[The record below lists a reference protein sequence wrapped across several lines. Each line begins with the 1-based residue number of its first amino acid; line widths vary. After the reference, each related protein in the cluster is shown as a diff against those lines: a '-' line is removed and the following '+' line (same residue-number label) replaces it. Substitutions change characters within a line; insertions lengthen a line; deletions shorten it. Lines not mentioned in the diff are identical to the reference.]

1 MQDSLHN
8 CRANCDKHIK
18 GLETK
23 VHQMKKAKSGESDE
37 INKLICQLF
46 GYEIHKSLLF
56 ILFNSC
62 YLMAEGLTYVKCM
75 QRIKSTPAPLSPIL
89 LITVSRRLHHL
100 LRSMTKPTSRL
111 VSHWMSGSLCWKQ
124 CFSTFPCLPDKVL
137 LPHTFERKHKEIR
150 KTCLYA

>member
-23 VHQMKKAKSGESDE
+23 VHQMKKTKSGESEE
-37 INKLICQLF
+37 IHKLLGQLF

-62 YLMAEGLTYVKCM
+62 YFNGGRAN
-75 QRIKSTPAPLSPIL
+75 
-89 LITVSRRLHHL
+89 
-100 LRSMTKPTSRL
+100 
-111 VSHWMSGSLCWKQ
+111 LCQ
-124 CFSTFPCLPDKVL
+124 M
-137 LPHTFERKHKEIR
+137 
-150 KTCLYA
+150 YAAD